1 VLYIYFV
8 QNLAYLIKVMSFK
21 IENYDNYTL
30 ISFTTD
36 KLDAIVAPDLKSEL
50 VVIAKQG
57 NKNILLDLASVK
69 YCDSSGL
76 SALLIGNR
84 VCNELNGYFI
94 ISSLQTAVKKLITIS
109 QLNNILSITPTL
121 TAAIDLLFEKE
132 VAKDKSSEN
141 LDE

>member
-1 VLYIYFV
+1 
-8 QNLAYLIKVMSFK
+8 MSFK
-21 IENYDNYTL
+21 IENHDNYTL

-36 KLDAIVAPDLKSEL
+36 KLDAIIAPDLKSEL

-57 NKNILLDLASVK
+57 NKNILLDLATVK

-84 VCNELNGYFI
+84 LCNELKGVFI

-109 QLNNILSITPTL
+109 QLNNILNITPTL
-121 TAAIDLLFEKE
+121 ATSIDLLFEK
-132 VAKDKSSEN
+132 KLDQNNSSAN